1 MEFAEYEKMLW
12 SLMSPDNSVRNVAEA
27 TFEGMKADSDGTLL
41 HLLQV
46 IRSPASD
53 DVRGLAA
60 VLLRRVLLRDEVS
73 LWCNA
78 SDATQH
84 SVKNDLLQVLT
95 HEANPSIR
103 RKLCDT
109 VGELASSILEEGEWD
124 ELLPCMFHWI
134 TSANVAHRESAL
146 RVFEMISL
154 FIATAMSDYFD
165 TTIRQLFE
173 TCLIDPAGHVA
184 LHALRALG
192 MLILSIDELDERDRF
207 QPLLPLILQ
216 GLVTMQ
222 GPSDD
227 DLMEAMEVII
237 ELMEPHASFFK
248 PCFQDLVRMMVAI
261 AQTTSASFGTR
272 QLAMEVL
279 VSIAEN
285 APASCRRFPHNSFV
299 EIVFPIAFN
308 LMLDVPDEMLE
319 DDEANDD
326 ISNVDVGSESLQRMA
341 QAIGFKKSLGTCF
354 RLVTSFANH
363 GDWHYQYAAL
373 LGLTQ
378 IVEIIPPAQVPSVVD
393 HVFTHL
399 TPTFHPRVLSVA
411 IDALGQLATDH
422 GPVFQ
427 EQYHAQT
434 IAMLLEYMALS
445 APTLAQASW
454 KWKCHFQA
462 HAATSLR
469 YFIDTCH
476 PEVMDPYLESLLT
489 ALFAMLSTAHTSA
502 NSMIDPTPEGRS
514 VQEHAVAAISSIA
527 GCCGPSFARFYDK
540 VLPPLKQLLYACLTE
555 LTTST
560 DASTMLCGITLEC
573 ISLVGLAVGPNV
585 FGADADEVLTVMTQM
600 QHSTQYADDEI
611 LRSYLLQAWARLC
624 KTLAEGFARYLPV
637 VMPSLLDAAMQQ
649 AEFDMDD
656 DDENGMMADDD
667 DEDVQIAH
675 INDKCVSIRTS
686 LLEEKATAC
695 QMLSSMVGDL
705 KEAFFPYVEQVTT
718 VLTPLMTD
726 SVHTEIRAA
735 SISAMPSLVLS
746 VSKHL
751 HVTNGDYSPVV
762 QMLEYTLGRLLN
774 ALSTE
779 PELELQM
786 TIMQSIKMCIAHAVD
801 PEETNDLIGKKA
813 PTGLLNHA
821 QLVQLVEGLL
831 IVLAE
836 SFQRRAVRRARK
848 AIEELDEE
856 EAEEDMDN
864 DATEAQLQFILADC
878 IGSLAKTHTHVFFP
892 VFQETLLDKV
902 LEMVQ
907 PHCLPEDRKLAVY
920 LVDDILEHTGPS
932 AVAHLDTFV
941 PMLVDCVGSEYPP
954 LRQAASFGLG
964 LCATQG
970 GPAFAPYVT
979 QTVELLW
986 QLVHAPD
993 AYDPMYVNAT
1003 DNAVSA
1009 IGRMLLLFDD
1019 ALNPTLFSQWLR
1031 LLPMRGDLEESA
1043 AVIQRLCA
1051 AIQCKHRI
1059 VFDATNVPVL
1069 ISVLAES
1076 ISAQLFADQ
1085 DDVLHDIQM
1094 ALRSLRELI
1103 PPHVMQA
1110 VWSSMS
1116 PTQQQALHALFA

>member
-1 MEFAEYEKMLW
+1 MDFAGYEKMLW
-12 SLMSPDNSVRNVAEA
+12 SLMSPDNAERNQAESM
-27 TFEGMKADSDGTLL
+27 FEGMKADSDGTLL

-53 DVRGLAA
+53 DLRGLAA

-78 SDATQH
+78 TNATQH

-124 ELLPCMFHWI
+124 ELLPCMFNWI
-134 TSANVAHRESAL
+134 TSTNVAHRESAL

-165 TTIRQLFE
+165 TTIRALFE
-173 TCLIDPAGHVA
+173 QCLTDAAGHVA

-192 MLILSIDELDERDRF
+192 MLLLSIDELDERDRF

-222 GPSDD
+222 AAPTDED
-227 DLMEAMEVII
+227 IMEAMEVVI

-248 PCFQDLVRMMVAI
+248 PSFKDLVPMMVAL
-261 AQTTSASFGTR
+261 AQSSTASFGTR

-285 APASCRRFPHNSFV
+285 APAACRRFPHNGFV
-299 EIVFPIAFN
+299 ELVFPIAFH
-308 LMLDVPDEMLE
+308 LMLDIPEEMD
-319 DDEANDD
+319 DDENED
-326 ISNVDVGSESLQRMA
+326 ISNVDVGSEALQRMA
-341 QAIGFKKSLGTCF
+341 QAIGFKKALPTCF
-354 RLVTSFANH
+354 ALVQRFASH
-363 GDWHYQYAAL
+363 GDWRHQYAAL

-378 IVEIIPPAQVPSVVD
+378 VVEIIPPAQVPAVVD
-393 HVFTHL
+393 HVFKHL
-399 TPTFHPRVLSVA
+399 VPTCHPRVLSVA
-411 IDALGQLATDH
+411 LDAVGQLATDH

-434 IAMLLEYMALS
+434 IAILLEYMALS
-445 APTLAQASW
+445 EPALAQASRQ
-454 KWKCHFQA
+454 WKCHFQA
-462 HAATSLR
+462 QAATSLR
-469 YFIDTCH
+469 CFVDTCH
-476 PEVMDPYLESLLT
+476 PELMDPYLEALLS
-489 ALFAMLSTAHTSA
+489 ALFAMLGASTA
-502 NSMIDPTPEGRS
+502 MIDPTPEGRR

-527 GCCGPSFARFYDK
+527 GCCGPAFARFYDK
-540 VLPPLKQLLYACLTE
+540 VLPPLKQLLYACLAE
-555 LTTST
+555 LTATA

-573 ISLVGLAVGPNV
+573 ISLVGLAVGPSV
-585 FGADADEVLTVMTQM
+585 FGADAPEVLTVMTQM
-600 QHSTQYADDEI
+600 QHSTQYAQDDI
-611 LRSYLLQAWARLC
+611 LRSYLLQA
-624 KTLAEGFARYLPV
+624 
-637 VMPSLLDAAMQQ
+637 LLDAAMQQ
-649 AEFDMDD
+649 AEFEME
-656 DDENGMMADDD
+656 DDEGMMADDD

-705 KEAFFPYVEQVTT
+705 KEAFFPYVEQVTQ

-746 VSKHL
+746 PCATDARVHA
-751 HVTNGDYSPVV
+751 
-762 QMLEYTLGRLLN
+762 GRLLN

-786 TIMQSIKMCIAHAVD
+786 TIMQAIKMCIAHAVD
-801 PEETNDLIGKKA
+801 PDETNDLSGKA
-813 PTGLLNHA
+813 PAGLLNHL

-856 EAEEDMDN
+856 ENEEDLDN

-878 IGSLAKTHTHVFFP
+878 IGSLAKTHQHVFYP

-920 LVDDILEHTGPS
+920 LVDDILEHTG
-932 AVAHLDTFV
+932 AAAAGHLDTFV
-941 PMLVDCVGSEYPP
+941 PLLVDCVGSDYAP
-954 LRQAASFGLG
+954 LRQAASYGLA
-964 LCATQG
+964 LCA
-970 GPAFAPYVT
+970 AHASFAPFVT
-979 QTVELLW
+979 PTVELLW
-986 QLVHAPD
+986 NLVHAPD
-993 AYDPMYVNAT
+993 AYEPFYVNAT

-1009 IGRMLLLFDD
+1009 LGRMLLAFDD
-1019 ALNPTLFSQWLR
+1019 VLNPSLFPQWLR

-1043 AVIQRLCA
+1043 AVVQRLCA
-1051 AIQCKHRI
+1051 AVQNKHRI
-1059 VFDATNVPVL
+1059 IFDASPSNVPAL
-1069 ISVLAES
+1069 ISVLAEA

-1085 DDVLHDIQM
+1085 EPVLRDIQG
-1094 ALRSLRELI
+1094 ALRSLREVI

>member
-1 MEFAEYEKMLW
+1 A
-12 SLMSPDNSVRNVAEA
+12 DNIVRNQAESM
-27 TFEGMKADSDGTLL
+27 FESLKADSDGTLL

-46 IRSPASD
+46 IRSQNSD
-53 DVRGLAA
+53 DLRGLAA

-78 SDATQH
+78 RQSTQH
-84 SVKNDLLQVLT
+84 SVKNDLLAVLT
-95 HEANPSIR
+95 HETNPSIR

-124 ELLPCMFHWI
+124 DLLPCMFAWI
-134 TSANVAHRESAL
+134 TSRNVAHRESAL

-154 FIATAMSDYFD
+154 FIAQSMTEYFD
-165 TTIRQLFE
+165 TTIRALFE
-173 TCLIDPAGHVA
+173 KCLVDTEGHVA

-207 QPLLPLILQ
+207 QPLLPLILRA
-216 GLVTMQ
+216 LVNMHTQ
-222 GPSDD
+222 SCEEDI
-227 DLMEAMEVII
+227 MESMEVII

-248 PCFQDLVRMMVAI
+248 PIFKELVPMMAQI
-261 AQTTSASFGTR
+261 AQSTTASFGTR

-285 APASCRRFPHNSFV
+285 APAACRRFHHNGFV
-299 EIVFPIAFN
+299 ELVFPIAFHM
-308 LMLDVPDEMLE
+308 MLDVQE
-319 DDEANDD
+319 DIDDDDSED

-341 QAIGFKKSLGTCF
+341 LAIGFKKSLGTCF
-354 RLVTSFANH
+354 RLVQQFATH
-363 GDWHYQYAAL
+363 PDWHYQYAAL
-373 LGLTQ
+373 MGLTQ
-378 IVEIIPPAQVPSVVD
+378 IVEIIPSAQLHAVVD
-393 HVFTHL
+393 HVFRHL
-399 TPTFHPRVLSVA
+399 QPTFHPRVLSVA
-411 IDALGQLATDH
+411 LDAIGQLATDH

-434 IAMLLEYMALS
+434 ISLLLEYMNLQPS
-445 APTLAQASW
+445 VLAQASF

-469 YFIDTCH
+469 YFVDTCH
-476 PEVMDPYLESLLT
+476 PEIMDSYLEQLLT
-489 ALFAMLSTAHTSA
+489 SLFEMLG
-502 NSMIDPTPEGRS
+502 SMQAINPTPEGRS

-540 VLPPLKQLLYACLTE
+540 VIPPLKQLLYACLNE
-555 LTTST
+555 LTAST

-585 FGADADEVLTVMTQM
+585 FGKDAPEILTVMTQM
-600 QHSTQYADDEI
+600 QHSTQYANDEV

-624 KTLAEGFARYLPV
+624 KTLAEAFAQYLPV

-649 AEFDMDD
+649 AEFEME
-656 DDENGMMADDD
+656 DDEDMMGDDE

-686 LLEEKATAC
+686 ILEEKATAC

-705 KEAFFPYVEQVTT
+705 KEAFFPYVEQVTQ
-718 VLTPLMTD
+718 VMTPLMTD
-726 SVHTEIRAA
+726 SVHTEIRSA

-751 HVTNGDYSPVV
+751 YMTQADAGPVV

-786 TIMQSIKMCIAHAVD
+786 TIMQSIKMCIQHAVD
-801 PEETNDLIGKKA
+801 PEETNQITHK
-813 PTGLLNHA
+813 PMHGLLNHM

-848 AIEELDEE
+848 AIEEFDEE
-856 EAEEDMDN
+856 ENEEDMDN

-878 IGSLAKTHTHVFFP
+878 IGSLAKTHQQVFFP
-892 VFQETLLDKV
+892 VFQETLMDKV

-920 LVDDILEHTGPS
+920 LVDDILEHTGP
-932 AVAHLDTFV
+932 AAIAHLDIFV
-941 PMLVDCVGSEYPP
+941 PMLVDCVSSEYAP
-954 LRQAASFGLG
+954 LRQAASYGLG
-964 LCATQG
+964 LCASQG
-970 GPAFAPYVT
+970 GSAFLPYVT
-979 QTVELLW
+979 STVELLW
-986 QLVHAPD
+986 NLVHSPE
-993 AYDPMYVNAT
+993 AYEPFFVNAT

-1009 IGRMLLLFDD
+1009 IGRMLLAFDEN
-1019 ALNPTLFSQWLR
+1019 LNPSLFPQWLR
-1031 LLPMRGDLEESA
+1031 LLPMRGDVEESA
-1043 AVIQRLCA
+1043 AVIQRLC
-1051 AIQCKHRI
+1051 QGVQTKHRLI
-1059 VFDATNVPVL
+1059 CGSNVPIL
-1069 ISVLAES
+1069 MSVLAEA
-1076 ISAQLFADQ
+1076 ISTQLFSEQ
-1085 DDVLHDIQM
+1085 ESLLHEIQL
-1094 ALRSLRELI
+1094 ALGSLREMV
-1103 PPHVMQA
+1103 PPHVLQA

-1116 PTQQQALHALFA
+1116 PSQQQALHALFA

>member
-1 MEFAEYEKMLW
+1 
-12 SLMSPDNSVRNVAEA
+12 
-27 TFEGMKADSDGTLL
+27 
-41 HLLQV
+41 V

-78 SDATQH
+78 SDLTQH
-84 SVKNDLLQVLT
+84 SVKNDLLTVLT

-173 TCLIDPAGHVA
+173 TCLIDPAGH
-184 LHALRALG
+184 
-192 MLILSIDELDERDRF
+192 
-207 QPLLPLILQ
+207 
-216 GLVTMQ
+216 
-222 GPSDD
+222 
-227 DLMEAMEVII
+227 
-237 ELMEPHASFFK
+237 PHASFFK
-248 PCFQDLVRMMVAI
+248 PCFQDLVRMMVTI

-285 APASCRRFPHNSFV
+285 APAACRRFPHNSFV
-299 EIVFPIAFN
+299 EVVFPIAFG

-341 QAIGFKKSLGTCF
+341 QAIGFKKSLSTCF

-399 TPTFHPRVLSVA
+399 SPTFHPRVLSVA
-411 IDALGQLATDH
+411 LDALGQLATDH

-445 APTLAQASW
+445 APALAQASW

-489 ALFAMLSTAHTSA
+489 ALFAMLSTAHTS
-502 NSMIDPTPEGRS
+502 RS

-540 VLPPLKQLLYACLTE
+540 VLPPLKQLLYACLAE
-555 LTTST
+555 LTTAS

-573 ISLVGLAVGPNV
+573 ISLVGLAVGPDV

-656 DDENGMMADDD
+656 DEENGMMADDD

-786 TIMQSIKMCIAHAVD
+786 TIMQSIKMCIAHA
-801 PEETNDLIGKKA
+801 A

-1003 DNAVSA
+1003 DNA
-1009 IGRMLLLFDD
+1009 
-1019 ALNPTLFSQWLR
+1019 WLR

-1051 AIQCKHRI
+1051 AIQSKHRI
-1059 VFDATNVPVL
+1059 VFDATNVPAL

>member
-78 SDATQH
+78 SDLTQH
-84 SVKNDLLQVLT
+84 SVKNDLLTVLT

-192 MLILSIDELDERDRF
+192 MLLLSIDELDERDR
-207 QPLLPLILQ
+207 
-216 GLVTMQ
+216 
-222 GPSDD
+222 
-227 DLMEAMEVII
+227 
-237 ELMEPHASFFK
+237 
-248 PCFQDLVRMMVAI
+248 
-261 AQTTSASFGTR
+261 FGTR

-285 APASCRRFPHNSFV
+285 APAACRRFPHNSFV
-299 EIVFPIAFN
+299 EVVFPIAFG

-341 QAIGFKKSLGTCF
+341 QAIGFKKSLSTCF

-399 TPTFHPRVLSVA
+399 SPTFHPRVLSVA
-411 IDALGQLATDH
+411 LDALGQLATDH

-445 APTLAQASW
+445 APALAQASW

-469 YFIDTCH
+469 YFIDTG
-476 PEVMDPYLESLLT
+476 T
-489 ALFAMLSTAHTSA
+489 
-502 NSMIDPTPEGRS
+502 SMIDPTPEGRS

-540 VLPPLKQLLYACLTE
+540 
-555 LTTST
+555 
-560 DASTMLCGITLEC
+560 
-573 ISLVGLAVGPNV
+573 
-585 FGADADEVLTVMTQM
+585 
-600 QHSTQYADDEI
+600 
-611 LRSYLLQAWARLC
+611 
-624 KTLAEGFARYLPV
+624 
-637 VMPSLLDAAMQQ
+637 
-649 AEFDMDD
+649 
-656 DDENGMMADDD
+656 
-667 DEDVQIAH
+667 
-675 INDKCVSIRTS
+675 
-686 LLEEKATAC
+686 
-695 QMLSSMVGDL
+695 
-705 KEAFFPYVEQVTT
+705 
-718 VLTPLMTD
+718 
-726 SVHTEIRAA
+726 
-735 SISAMPSLVLS
+735 
-746 VSKHL
+746 
-751 HVTNGDYSPVV
+751 
-762 QMLEYTLGRLLN
+762 
-774 ALSTE
+774 
-779 PELELQM
+779 
-786 TIMQSIKMCIAHAVD
+786 
-801 PEETNDLIGKKA
+801 
-813 PTGLLNHA
+813 
-821 QLVQLVEGLL
+821 
-831 IVLAE
+831 
-836 SFQRRAVRRARK
+836 
-848 AIEELDEE
+848 
-856 EAEEDMDN
+856 
-864 DATEAQLQFILADC
+864 
-878 IGSLAKTHTHVFFP
+878 
-892 VFQETLLDKV
+892 
-902 LEMVQ
+902 
-907 PHCLPEDRKLAVY
+907 
-920 LVDDILEHTGPS
+920 
-932 AVAHLDTFV
+932 
-941 PMLVDCVGSEYPP
+941 
-954 LRQAASFGLG
+954 
-964 LCATQG
+964 
-970 GPAFAPYVT
+970 
-979 QTVELLW
+979 
-986 QLVHAPD
+986 
-993 AYDPMYVNAT
+993 
-1003 DNAVSA
+1003 
-1009 IGRMLLLFDD
+1009 
-1019 ALNPTLFSQWLR
+1019 WLR

-1051 AIQCKHRI
+1051 AIQSKHRI
-1059 VFDATNVPVL
+1059 VFDATNVPAL